1 MEVIN
6 ITCKA
11 HLTEG
16 YQLEQANKL
25 ISKLKVELSAANE
38 YIAELEESGVTKEKE
53 DLIKALQ
60 KENESLKQANA
71 QLRINH
77 KNMKD
82 KYSLTVSQIKDSII
96 DKLQK
101 EKEELQ
107 KKVEEL
113 VKVRDH
119 LMYKLYETNI

>member
-11 HLTEG
+11 HLTES

-53 DLIKALQ
+53 DLIKTLQ
-60 KENESLKQANA
+60 KENESLKQANT

-96 DKLQK
+96 DKLF
-101 EKEELQ
+101 
-107 KKVEEL
+107 
-113 VKVRDH
+113 
-119 LMYKLYETNI
+119 